1 MSKIVLF
8 IELLL
13 VHSATQSPI
22 EIQED
27 CNEDVSLPCPG
38 INGTNFRAVTWYK
51 FINQKQVGIVRK
63 SGSRIQHFNFSRTA
77 RFGQDHSLFLPSLT
91 PGDSGTYECGIG
103 ANVGGK
109 NLNTKILLT
118 VPDCVTQAYLTTVAD
133 KLNITDTSSCPMR
146 VEELPV
152 MWSIIGFLLIGLAKI
167 VLSLIT
173 IGVVR
178 AIRIKSSRQQQ
189 QRWRS

>member
-13 VHSATQSPI
+13 VHSATQNLI
-22 EIQED
+22 QIQED
-27 CNEDVSLPCPG
+27 CNEDVSLQCPG

-51 FINQKQVGIVRK
+51 VINQKEVGIIRK
-63 SGSRIQHFNFSRTA
+63 SANRIQYFNFSRTA
-77 RFGQDHSLFLPSLT
+77 RFGQDHSLLLPSLI
-91 PGDSGTYECGIG
+91 PGDSGTYECSIG

-109 NLNTKILLT
+109 NLNTKIILT
-118 VPDCVTQAYLTTVAD
+118 VPDCVTQAYRTTVAD
-133 KLNITDTSSCPMR
+133 KLNITYTSSCPMHTK
-146 VEELPV
+146 ELPV

-167 VLSLIT
+167 ALSLIT

-178 AIRIKSSRQQQ
+178 AIRIKSSRRQQ